1 MEGFDMTTTGKRF
14 PKTVSVNLEQYQV
27 NLLDMVS
34 SLEDR
39 PKSWVFRKFLDEGM
53 KTYFKGTDM
62 KEYYEKEYESRWS
75 NK

>member
-1 MEGFDMTTTGKRF
+1 MTTTGKRF
-14 PKTVSVNLEQYQV
+14 PKTISVNLEQYQV
-27 NLLDMVS
+27 NLLNKVS

-53 KTYFKGTDM
+53 KTYFEEKDM

-75 NK
+75 NQ